1 MIIDDGYT
9 EDFGQFRIRRF
20 TKNERAEFKELL
32 ADERFIKARFMLS
45 SHITDPEGSRI
56 TLELVPQDVA
66 QAVVHNPT
74 ELADRKNLVSGM
86 RLLLKNPMLAIRPC
100 KTCQEWWF
108 DNDTNKIV
116 QIGGQ
121 NIPRPDHA
129 LMMCKTQRGCEKG
142 TPESPL
148 SFSFKNQKA
157 FNHWQQWR
165 FVGCPCPNDAIV
177 RMNWMWFESIRENH
191 GLRKARN

>member
-9 EDFGQFRIRRF
+9 EDFQQFRLRRF
-20 TKNERAEFKELL
+20 IKSERDQFNELL
-32 ADERFIKARFMLS
+32 AADKLLVARHMVS
-45 SHITDPEGSRI
+45 THITDPDGMRVS
-56 TLELVPQDVA
+56 LELVPHEVA
-66 QAVVHNPT
+66 EAVVNNPT
-74 ELADRKNLVSGM
+74 EFSDRKNLISGM
-86 RLLLKNPMLAIRPC
+86 RLLLKNPLLAIRPC
-100 KTCQEWWF
+100 QTCNEWWF
-108 DNDTNKIV
+108 DPDTNKIV
-116 QIGGQ
+116 QVGGQ
-121 NIPRPDHA
+121 NLRRPDHS
-129 LMMCKTQRGCEKG
+129 LTMCQTERGCDKG

-148 SFSFKNQKA
+148 SLNFRNQKA